1 VNRYLYSFAQ
11 FRDPALL
18 ERAFSLMDEGVIPQE
33 GIGPVLRQMFTMRHS
48 AVPAWEYMKRQWA
61 TIRNL
66 GDQWTG
72 GLVLASGQLPGDRRD
87 EVVKFYDANLNGIAE
102 RSYARALETMDQLTE
117 FKSRTKDDLV
127 GWFRRDG

>member
-1 VNRYLYSFAQ
+1 
-11 FRDPALL
+11 
-18 ERAFSLMDEGVIPQE
+18 VIPQE

-48 AVPAWEYMKRQWA
+48 AVPAWEYMKNQWA

-72 GLVLASGQLPGDRRD
+72 SLVLASGQLPGDRRD

-102 RSYARALETMDQLTE
+102 RSYARALETMDQLAE
-117 FKSRTKDDLV
+117 FKSRTRDDLV
-127 GWFRRDG
+127 AWFRGDNR